1 MPRPAIMS
9 LHFMRENLLQDGE
22 KDDDASSPPARAAKR
37 IRVKSPAKL
46 VGFVPPA
53 GPMFRRVI
61 DRTN

>member
-1 MPRPAIMS
+1 
-9 LHFMRENLLQDGE
+9 MRENLLQDGE